1 MFERKEPFQ
10 WKIPVL
16 ILVGVLVLSG
26 GIYIGVKTKD
36 LDKKNENINAQKV
49 DDTDGKQEEKE
60 VFGLMETCEIWVD
73 KKSEDTSKD
82 QSMMVGIVPKE
93 LLDKTQEEITAY
105 LEEKYPDRTIESI
118 GKSKIVLAENIKEND
133 TSKANKYTIEDDNGL
148 VGLYRYDKDGN
159 KSLIEKTQV
168 QINSLPKKVQE
179 EIQKGII
186 SDTEEEAYSKLENFG
201 S

>member
-16 ILVGVLVLSG
+16 ILVGVLILSG
-26 GIYIGVKTKD
+26 GIYVGVKTKD

-49 DDTDGKQEEKE
+49 NDKPEEKE

-73 KKSEDTSKD
+73 KNAEDGSKD
-82 QSMMVGIVPKE
+82 ESMMVGIVPKE
-93 LLDKTQEEITAY
+93 LLDKTQDEITAY

-118 GKSKIVLAENIKEND
+118 GKSKIVLSENIKAND
-133 TSKANKYTIEDDNGL
+133 ISRANKYTIEDDNGC

-168 QINSLPKKVQE
+168 QTNSLPKKVQE
-179 EIQKGII
+179 EIQRGVI